1 MFKVHLRHLKYITG
15 VCQEHI
21 APFSILC
28 HILVFTF
35 LEGFQFCGIIAFYPT
50 SLIKAYW
57 FPTTGRIVFIQQT
70 VLNDLKLQ
78 LSHRTDN
85 LTAIELIDKQLCH
98 TFIHQLIDTFR
109 QLFLFHRVGILNILE
124 HLR

>member
-1 MFKVHLRHLKYITG
+1 VFKVHLRHLKYITG

-50 SLIKAYW
+50 GFIKTYR
-57 FPTTGRIVFIQQT
+57 FPATGRIVFIQQT

-78 LSHRTDN
+78 LSHRTD
-85 LTAIELIDKQLCH
+85 
-98 TFIHQLIDTFR
+98 
-109 QLFLFHRVGILNILE
+109 
-124 HLR
+124 

>member
-21 APFSILC
+21 APFSILR

-35 LEGFQFCGIIAFYPT
+35 LEGFQFCGIIAFYPAG
-50 SLIKAYW
+50 LIKAYW

-70 VLNDLKLQ
+70 ILNALELQ
-78 LSHRTDN
+78 LSNRTTN
-85 LTAIELIDKQLCH
+85 LTAIELIAKQL
-98 TFIHQLIDTFR
+98 
-109 QLFLFHRVGILNILE
+109 
-124 HLR
+124 

>member
-1 MFKVHLRHLKYITG
+1 MFEVLLSHTQYIARISE
-15 VCQEHI
+15 EHI
-21 APFSILC
+21 AALNILC

-70 VLNDLKLQ
+70 VLNDLKLH

-85 LTAIELIDKQLCH
+85 LTAM
-98 TFIHQLIDTFR
+98 
-109 QLFLFHRVGILNILE
+109 N
-124 HLR
+124 

>member
-50 SLIKAYW
+50 GFIKTYR
-57 FPTTGRIVFIQQT
+57 FPATGRIVFIQQT

-85 LTAIELIDKQLCH
+85 L
-98 TFIHQLIDTFR
+98 R
-109 QLFLFHRVGILNILE
+109 PLN
-124 HLR
+124 